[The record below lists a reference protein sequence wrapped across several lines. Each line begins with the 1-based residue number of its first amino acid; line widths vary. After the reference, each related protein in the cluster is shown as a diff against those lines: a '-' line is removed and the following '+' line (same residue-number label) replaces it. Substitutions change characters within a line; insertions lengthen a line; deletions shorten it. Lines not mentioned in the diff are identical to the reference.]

1 MGRFPM
7 AEGSLTELI
16 EQVRATSRSMQS
28 VDLEKAGKGDPEF
41 LARLGDAIDELTD
54 VVENGAISSDPLV
67 ALLQRHGFGARIDKV
82 YTGNRVEP
90 FTSLADV
97 PHRNG
102 LPPFEIC
109 LAPDY
114 SPIDGLQGI
123 FLTGRGIFNATV
135 PYPVEQHTWR
145 VQRNI
150 PYESPD
156 DLIAK
161 VRRFVSADPADRF
174 R

>member
-1 MGRFPM
+1 M

-41 LARLGDAIDELTD
+41 LAGLESAIDELTE
-54 VVENGAISSDPLV
+54 VVENGAISSDPLI
-67 ALLQRHGFGARIDKV
+67 ALLQRHGFGARLDKV
-82 YTGNRVEP
+82 FTGDRVEP
-90 FTSLADV
+90 FMLLDKV
-97 PHRNG
+97 PHRRG
-102 LPPFEIC
+102 LPPFDIC

-114 SPIDGLQGI
+114 SPIDGLQGV

-135 PYPVEQHTWR
+135 PRPVEQHDWR
-145 VQRNI
+145 VLRNV
-150 PYESPD
+150 PYESPE
-156 DLIAK
+156 DLIEK
-161 VRRFVSADPADRF
+161 VERFVSADPADRF